1 MAPAHAPLSLGGTEM
16 SVPGPAAPAQFA
28 YITRMLTSHEEAVTQ
43 LGIQTTE
50 LSHKLSDIENKQ
62 TTDRDLV
69 NELESLRR
77 DVSQAQRRIIRS
89 QDDKSS
95 GTQSLQL
102 NRMQSDVDK
111 MKQQVAELA
120 RLQEATAS
128 SLEVLVARQ
137 LQGMQAVVMSAM
149 QAAVKAAVEAVREE
163 VGLVRSECA
172 AASATA
178 ESASLTTTS
187 LAGKLRA
194 HLQAC
199 VSLSSKVEG
208 LDKHSGTLASQ
219 LSHLE
224 QDSKKVK
231 KHVVKLEHAVD
242 SLQGLG
248 HLAVAADRGVQE
260 VKQGVEEAG
269 SGLRQLQASAEDT
282 GRSLQQLSRQ
292 MEQCEQQLGEVNR
305 LASCS
310 RADLGAM
317 AEGMASAL
325 QELTQLL
332 PRQPA
337 QPLFQQP
344 SSLLSALLAPSPS
357 TAAFQ
362 AHQRVISSHVAAYM
376 GPESKTHPSGPGHQQ
391 GQRGDGAMSWD
402 LSRSE
407 FGQFLAQFRSRNC
420 NSFPPT
426 SLQPPPAKQYAG
438 VP

>member
-1 MAPAHAPLSLGGTEM
+1 
-16 SVPGPAAPAQFA
+16 
-28 YITRMLTSHEEAVTQ
+28 
-43 LGIQTTE
+43 
-50 LSHKLSDIENKQ
+50 
-62 TTDRDLV
+62 
-69 NELESLRR
+69 
-77 DVSQAQRRIIRS
+77 
-89 QDDKSS
+89 
-95 GTQSLQL
+95 
-102 NRMQSDVDK
+102 
-111 MKQQVAELA
+111 
-120 RLQEATAS
+120 
-128 SLEVLVARQ
+128 
-137 LQGMQAVVMSAM
+137 MQAVVMSAM

-199 VSLSSKVEG
+199 ASLRSKVEG

-260 VKQGVEEAG
+260 VKQGVDEAG

-292 MEQCEQQLGEVNR
+292 MEQCEQQLGKVNR

-325 QELTQLL
+325 QE
-332 PRQPA
+332 
-337 QPLFQQP
+337 
-344 SSLLSALLAPSPS
+344 
-357 TAAFQ
+357 
-362 AHQRVISSHVAAYM
+362 
-376 GPESKTHPSGPGHQQ
+376 G
-391 GQRGDGAMSWD
+391 
-402 LSRSE
+402 
-407 FGQFLAQFRSRNC
+407 
-420 NSFPPT
+420 
-426 SLQPPPAKQYAG
+426 
-438 VP
+438 